1 MPPELPELSRSAP
14 SISVVVATH
23 AREQLLAHA
32 LESVRAQTL
41 MAEEVLVVHDAAMTT
56 GEPDGTGWRHVCTGG
71 CRGASAARNLGARLA
86 RGEYLAFL
94 DDDDWWAPS
103 YLETACRAA
112 VRDDADVVC
121 TSFLALSGCQLAPE
135 KSAPADL
142 VEADFF
148 TRNPGFR
155 GSNLLIR
162 RSLYL
167 AVGGFDEQLPAL
179 NDLDLGLRLAARP
192 DLRYAAVPDR
202 LVVFR
207 KHDGERLTT
216 RGSTAVRAAVPI
228 FLARYRAQMSELQR
242 VAFADR
248 VQRFWGL
255 RINI

>member
-1 MPPELPELSRSAP
+1 MSPEQPELSRPVP

-32 LESVRAQTL
+32 LESVRGQTL
-41 MAEEVLVVHDAAMTT
+41 MAGEVLVVNDAATTT
-56 GEPDGTGWRHVCTGG
+56 GEPDGVGWLHVCTGG

-112 VRDDADVVC
+112 VREGADVVC
-121 TSFLALSGCQLAPE
+121 TSFLALSGSRLAPE
-135 KSAPADL
+135 KSAPAGL
-142 VEADFF
+142 VDADFF

-155 GSNLLIR
+155 GSNLFIR

-167 AVGGFDEQLPAL
+167 AVGGFDEQLPAF

-192 DLRYAAVPDR
+192 DLRYRAVPER

-207 KHDGERLTT
+207 NHDGERLTI

-228 FLARYRAQMSELQR
+228 FLARYRAQMSEPQR
-242 VAFADR
+242 VAFAER
-248 VQRFWGL
+248 VQRFWEL
-255 RINI
+255 SIEV